1 MKKGI
6 YKITSPLGRIYI
18 GQSKNLI
25 KREEDYQKLNCKKQI
40 RLYNSIKKHGW
51 DSHTFEVI
59 EECSVEN
66 LNERERYWQE
76 YYDVLSRKGLNCF
89 FVNTSDKQ
97 MVMSDFVKKKI
108 SKANKG
114 RLSGE
119 NNPFYGKSH
128 TQEAKDKISKANSGV
143 NSYNYGKKG
152 ILSHNYGRKH
162 SEETIKNKKMR
173 RGESHYLYGKRLP
186 YETKQKMSQ
195 AKKGKR
201 TLGKNPNSRKVLDI
215 YSGVIYN
222 SVIELYMMLD
232 NVKYDTLRHRIKTE
246 KYGYKYI

>member
-6 YKITSPLGRIYI
+6 YKITSPLGRVYI

-51 DSHTFEVI
+51 ENHKFEII
-59 EECSVEN
+59 EYCSTEI

-97 MVMSDFVKKKI
+97 MVMSDFIKKKI
-108 SKANKG
+108 SKSRKG
-114 RLSGE
+114 KFSKE
-119 NNPFYGKSH
+119 ENPFYGKRH
-128 TQEAKDKISKANSGV
+128 TQETKDKISKANSGV

-162 SEETIKNKKMR
+162 SKEVNQKKGR
-173 RGESHYLYGKRLP
+173 KGELNPFIGRKHSD
-186 YETKQKMSQ
+186 ESKQKISK
-195 AKKGKR
+195 AKKGKK
-201 TLGKNPNSRKVLDI
+201 TLGENHKARKVLDI
-215 YSGVIYN
+215 SSGIIYN
-222 SVIELYMMLD
+222 SVIELYMILD